1 MNKNVK
7 IAKELLVLAK
17 SLVAAPRGD
26 YRKLTR
32 RVQQHEN
39 ELENDIPMNDSFI
52 AKLDSEYKRVKNL
65 LSMNGIS
72 KDDLTDDFIND
83 LEMVE
88 ATVAKGTAVKG
99 KQKQELE
106 NILIG
111 FEHIDENRIQIF
123 KTALKLK
130 RKVDELYLKAMEG
143 HEEYYDD
150 FLDLYSMK
158 SYQEYEFSIYV
169 IDCGLKE
176 LRHCERE
183 FTNAINNWKQCPNIA
198 NWVMSIYNSGE
209 QGREDVSSLR
219 FHNNEEYVKR
229 HATAFKY
236 NLENKGYKYDE
247 NYVYSANSTDH
258 LK

>member
-17 SLVAAPRGD
+17 SLVVAPRGD

-39 ELENDIPMNDSFI
+39 ELENDIPMNDPFI

-65 LSMNGIS
+65 LSTNGIS
-72 KDDLTDDFIND
+72 NADITGDFAKD

-88 ATVAKGTAVKG
+88 VVVAKGVAVKG
-99 KQKQELE
+99 EQRKELE
-106 NILIG
+106 NILIRFG
-111 FEHIDENRIQIF
+111 HIDENKMQTF
-123 KTALKLK
+123 KTALELK

-169 IDCGLKE
+169 TDCGLKE
-176 LRHCERE
+176 LRYCERE
-183 FTNAINNWKQCPNIA
+183 FTNAINGWKQCQNIA

-219 FHNNEEYVKR
+219 FYNNEEYVKR
-229 HATAFKY
+229 HATNFKY
-236 NLENKGYKYDE
+236 NLEKKGYKYDE
-247 NYVYSANSTDH
+247 NYVYSTNSTDH